1 MTFAV
6 LMVWTETKDHSSD
19 CYFCSTDIT
28 RISYRSKNMVIYPN
42 LPPSMR
48 LVPHNDKLPVSKPPN
63 NVTTDEDNSDA
74 DEFQPSYSSKL
85 P

>member
-6 LMVWTETKDHSSD
+6 LMVWRETKDHSSD

-28 RISYRSKNMVIYPN
+28 RISSKNMVIYPN
-42 LPPSMR
+42 LPSSMI
-48 LVPHNDKLPVSKPPN
+48 LVPHNDKLPVSEPPN
-63 NVTTDEDNSDA
+63 NVTTDEDSPDA
-74 DEFQPSYSSKL
+74 DEFHPSYGSQR

>member
-6 LMVWTETKDHSSD
+6 LMVWREKKDHSSD
-19 CYFCSTDIT
+19 GYFYSTDIT
-28 RISYRSKNMVIYPN
+28 RISSKSKNMAIYPN
-42 LPPSMR
+42 LPSSMR
-48 LVPHNDKLPVSKPPN
+48 LVPHSDKLPVSEPPN

-74 DEFQPSYSSKL
+74 DEFHPSYCCQL